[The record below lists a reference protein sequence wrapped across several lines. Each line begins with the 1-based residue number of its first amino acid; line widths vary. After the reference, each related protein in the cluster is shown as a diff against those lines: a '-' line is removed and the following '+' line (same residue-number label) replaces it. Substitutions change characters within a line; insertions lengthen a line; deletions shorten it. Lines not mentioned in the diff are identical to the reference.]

1 MRSTQ
6 TQLALQGIIK
16 VTYGDAG
23 HGNSCNHCNHISHC
37 KRIGKFGSTSW
48 LSIDFLKRGGHPAIA
63 FLHSNLRPHQSRR
76 VLGRSSILTHRRF
89 SPGRN
94 GVRPADRHP
103 SKTKYP

>member
-63 FLHSNLRPHQSRR
+63 FLRCTPLAAPVTS
-76 VLGRSSILTHRRF
+76 VLGGSSIRIHRRF
-89 SPGRN
+89 APGRD